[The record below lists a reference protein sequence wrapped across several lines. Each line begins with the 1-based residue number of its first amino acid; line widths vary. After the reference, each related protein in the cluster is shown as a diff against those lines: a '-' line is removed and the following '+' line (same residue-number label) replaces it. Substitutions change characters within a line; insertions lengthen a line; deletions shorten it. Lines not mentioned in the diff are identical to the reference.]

1 MEMEISNQREGK
13 ENEKEG
19 NKANLFFVPMC

>member
-1 MEMEISNQREGK
+1 MEVSNQREGK

-19 NKANLFFVPMC
+19 NKANLFFVPMCYG